1 MKIKLALVAM
11 AVAAF
16 VTSTNSQ
23 AMLANA
29 PAAQHYVQGNCEVCY
44 GEYPR
49 IKVIPSGRSFCDS
62 CSKKIVNEFYQIDK
76 KFALAA
82 DAPEIKKAE
91 AILTRKAEELEKM
104 PGLAIAIE
112 NAKICRE
119 ALRTCFTRNYL
130 TAIAT
135 VAGLGFAGY
144 KFYTMK
150 DSRSVQDLMLY
161 ANLTGVGFTAWCTAS
176 KVVNINNLLN
186 RDDVKDAS
194 NQNLQKR
201 LKSFRNRY
209 CARAVLAAAGPLIAT
224 YGLDAAYNALLP
236 ISFVVGSSKMTL
248 QKNDGSIIGNSMS
261 SLGTALLA
269 NTYLEDWGRNYDNIP
284 KLKI

>member
-1 MKIKLALVAM
+1 MKIKLALVVI
-11 AVAAF
+11 AVAGL
-16 VTSTNSQ
+16 TSTNSQ

-29 PAAQHYVQGNCEVCY
+29 SAAQHYVQGNCEVCQ
-44 GEYPR
+44 EKYPR
-49 IKVIPSGRSFCDS
+49 IRVIPSGRSFCDS
-62 CSKKIVNEFYQIDK
+62 CSKKIVSEFYQIDK

-82 DAPEIKKAE
+82 DAPEIKKGE
-91 AILTRKAEELEKM
+91 DILTRKAEELEKM
-104 PGLAIAIE
+104 PGLALAIK

-119 ALRTCFTRNYL
+119 ALHTRLMRNYL
-130 TAIAT
+130 SSIVA

-150 DSRSVQDLMLY
+150 DSASAKDVMLY
-161 ANLTGVGFTAWCTAS
+161 ANLTGLGFTAWCTAS
-176 KVVNINNLLN
+176 KVVNINNLLS
-186 RDDVKDAS
+186 RDDVKDVN

-201 LKSFRNRY
+201 LKSFRNGY

-224 YGLDAAYNALLP
+224 YGVDAAYDPLLP